1 MRRPGSRYQDT
12 VRFDC
17 GPEPGLLRAR
27 AISAATGV
35 LEHTIE
41 AGERLDL
48 LARRYYNDD
57 RSWWRILDA
66 NPSILFGTDL
76 SLTGMAGQRLRIPRA
91 KE

>member
-12 VRFDC
+12 ACFDC
-17 GPEPGLLRAR
+17 GPEPGILRAR
-27 AISAATGV
+27 TIPAATAV

-48 LARRYYNDD
+48 LARRYYNND
-57 RSWWRILDA
+57 RLWWRILDA
-66 NPSILFGTDL
+66 NPSILLGTDL
-76 SLTGMAGQRLRIPRA
+76 ALTGMAGQRLRIPRA